1 MDKTMN
7 RTLMYTEEVLNKRGI
22 LIEVIYHYDD
32 GTTLKRKI
40 NTT

>member
-1 MDKTMN
+1 
-7 RTLMYTEEVLNKRGI
+7 MYTEEVLNKRGI
-22 LIEVIYHYDD
+22 LIQVIYHYDD